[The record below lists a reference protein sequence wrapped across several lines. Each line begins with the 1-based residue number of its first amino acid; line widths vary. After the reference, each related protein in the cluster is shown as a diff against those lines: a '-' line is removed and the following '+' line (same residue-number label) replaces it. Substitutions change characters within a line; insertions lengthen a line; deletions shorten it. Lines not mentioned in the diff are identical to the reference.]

1 MKAIK
6 IPFIIFAFACLIVSH
21 AGAQSIYSKS
31 NLFAWCIV
39 PYDAKHRSPADRI
52 AMLKELGFKSYAYDW
67 RAEHLATSVEEWKL
81 AKKNNIKINAVWIW
95 IDANTDSPQKLSG
108 ANLQLLSY
116 IKETKLK
123 TQLWVGFHANFL
135 EGLDEEA
142 KVRKSK
148 EMLDYLHAKAAEVG
162 CTVALYNHG
171 DWLGEPANQV
181 KVIKASGF
189 KDVGIIYNFHHA
201 HEQLDDYTDIIDV
214 ALPYLW
220 AVNLNGMREEGPKI
234 LPIGSGDR
242 ESEMMAYLT
251 KVGFKGQIG
260 ILGHIEE
267 EDVAIVLQRNL
278 SGLQRILSSIGDKE
292 GLSTYGKN

>member
-1 MKAIK
+1 MKSFKTIA
-6 IPFIIFAFACLIVSH
+6 ATVSL
-21 AGAQSIYSKS
+21 ALMLLSNATAQSIYSKS

-39 PYDAKHRSPADRI
+39 PYDVKHRSPADRI

-81 AKKNNIKINAVWIW
+81 AKKNNIKVNAVWIW
-95 IDANTDSPQKLSG
+95 IDANTDSPQQLSS

-116 IKETKLK
+116 LKETKLK

-135 EGLDEEA
+135 EGLDEGA

-148 EMLDYLHAKAAEVG
+148 EMLDYLHAKATEVG
-162 CTVALYNHG
+162 CTLALYNHG

-181 KVIKASGF
+181 KVIEASGF

-201 HEQLDDYTDIIDV
+201 HEQLDEYADIIDA

-220 AVNLNGMREEGPKI
+220 AVNLNGMRREGPKI

-242 ESEMMAYLT
+242 ETEMMSYLK

-260 ILGHIEE
+260 VLGHIED

-278 SGLQRILSSIGDKE
+278 SGLQAILSSIGDNE
-292 GLSTYGKN
+292 ALSTYGKK

>member
-1 MKAIK
+1 MKTIK
-6 IPFIIFAFACLIVSH
+6 IPVIIFAFACIIVSH
-21 AGAQSIYSKS
+21 AGAQSIYSKG

-39 PYDAKHRSPADRI
+39 PYDVMQRSPAERI
-52 AMLKELGFKSYAYDW
+52 AMLKQLGFKSYAYDW

-95 IDANTDSPQKLSG
+95 IDATTDSPQKLSA

-116 IKETKLK
+116 LKETKLK

-135 EGLDEEA
+135 EGLDEEG
-142 KVRKSK
+142 KIRKSK
-148 EMLDYLHAKAAEVG
+148 KMLDYLHTKAAEVG
-162 CTVALYNHG
+162 CTIALYNHG

-201 HEQLDDYTDIIDV
+201 HEQLDRYTDIIDV

-220 AVNLNGMREEGPKI
+220 AVNLNGMRKEGPKI

-242 ESEMMAYLT
+242 ENDMMAYLT

-260 ILGHIEE
+260 VLGHIED

-278 SGLQRILSSIGDKE
+278 SGLQAVLSSIGDNE
-292 GLSTYGKN
+292 ALSTYGRK